1 MFEAVADTLG
11 LDFNVFPVGSKR
23 FRNIEFIGVDN
34 KPITFQ
40 ETRRARRA
48 LTTDDFAF
56 GVTFTISPPIDL
68 GDKTAESLA
77 VLLQLGGFNFYYNNG
92 STATYLEAGANLQY
106 SIFDPN
112 PSSTI
117 ATITIT
123 GTGNTTTTTSSST
136 FGVSNTIALIV
147 GLCAAVLLILL
158 IIAVIYTR
166 RNHSAASQKITS
178 LTSRKFVRVMA
189 PAKTVWDPANMGD
202 WWTVSPTGEKPF
214 HFFPSLWDPDNVED
228 WWTMSEMSNDPMENM
243 GYKNNPKFLDGPDA
257 AAVGTPYFDPYAEY
271 GGSPETLEGFWSSN

>member
-1 MFEAVADTLG
+1 LGDGHSPCVERTPEQTKAAKIFMSFNETLESFLPDSNNVNELQPRMFEAIADTLG

-123 GTGNTTTTTSSST
+123 GTGNTTTT
-136 FGVSNTIALIV
+136 
-147 GLCAAVLLILL
+147 
-158 IIAVIYTR
+158 
-166 RNHSAASQKITS
+166 KIG
-178 LTSRKFVRVMA
+178 RAHV
-189 PAKTVWDPANMGD
+189 
-202 WWTVSPTGEKPF
+202 
-214 HFFPSLWDPDNVED
+214 
-228 WWTMSEMSNDPMENM
+228 
-243 GYKNNPKFLDGPDA
+243 
-257 AAVGTPYFDPYAEY
+257 
-271 GGSPETLEGFWSSN
+271 